1 MANYNQFSDSN
12 PHNESNRIEAE
23 KSNETGAE
31 PPNFRPN
38 KKDPERRKLWLKA
51 GGGILLL
58 FILWNVYSFASYVA
72 PWSDERSTED
82 AKQDEIQQ
90 YIFQSEKSEEMLKEV
105 SNSLI
110 RLYDHNSLT
119 ELHINEMEEKLE
131 QLSKELDTDDPR
143 LEQLESYH
151 FAQIEL
157 TREMTKTLQKNHV
170 EEVHERLDEILD
182 RQKEKA
188 DDKAEILISL
198 MEQEDIRY
206 EQKADGSIA
215 YE

>member
-1 MANYNQFSDSN
+1 MANYNQFSDGN

-23 KSNETGAE
+23 KSTEAGAE

-38 KKDPERRKLWLKA
+38 KRNQRRRKLWLKA

-58 FILWNVYSFASYVA
+58 AILWAVYAFASYVA
-72 PWSDERSTED
+72 PWSEERPAVNS
-82 AKQDEIQQ
+82 KQDEIQQ
-90 YIFQSEKSEEMLKEV
+90 YIYRSEKSEETLKEV

-143 LEQLESYH
+143 LARLESYH

-170 EEVHERLDEILD
+170 EEVHEKLDDILD
-182 RQKEKA
+182 RQKEQA

-206 EQKADGSIA
+206 EQQADGSIA

>member
-1 MANYNQFSDSN
+1 MDNYNQFSDSN
-12 PHNESNRIEAE
+12 PNNESNRNKAE
-23 KSNETGAE
+23 NSNETGAE
-31 PPNFRPN
+31 PPNFRSN
-38 KKDPERRKLWLKA
+38 KKDPGRRKLWLKA

-72 PWSDERSTED
+72 PWNDEHSTASAE
-82 AKQDEIQQ
+82 QDEVQQ
-90 YIFQSEKSEEMLKEV
+90 YIFQSEKSEEVLKEV

-131 QLSKELDTDDPR
+131 QLSKDLDTDDPR
-143 LEQLESYH
+143 LARLESYH
-151 FAQIEL
+151 VAQIEL

-170 EEVHERLDEILD
+170 EEVHEKLDEILD
-182 RQKEKA
+182 RQKEQA

-198 MEQEDIRY
+198 MEQEDITY

>member
-143 LEQLESYH
+143 LAQLESYH

>member
-72 PWSDERSTED
+72 PWSDERSAED

-143 LEQLESYH
+143 LAQLESYH

>member
-1 MANYNQFSDSN
+1 MANYNEFSDSN

-23 KSNETGAE
+23 KNAETGAE
-31 PPNFRPN
+31 PPNFRSN
-38 KKDPERRKLWLKA
+38 KKDPRRRKLWLKA

-72 PWSDERSTED
+72 PWNDERSKAD
-82 AKQDEIQQ
+82 AEQDEIQQ
-90 YIFQSEKSEEMLKEV
+90 YIFQSEKSEETLKEV

-119 ELHINEMEEKLE
+119 ELHIKEMEEKLE

-143 LEQLESYH
+143 LAQLESYH

-206 EQKADGSIA
+206 EQQADGSIA

>member
-1 MANYNQFSDSN
+1 MANYNQFSDGN

-23 KSNETGAE
+23 KGTETGAE
-31 PPNFRPN
+31 PPNFRSN
-38 KKDPERRKLWLKA
+38 KKNSQRRKFWLKA

-58 FILWNVYSFASYVA
+58 FVLCNVYAFASYVA
-72 PWSDERSTED
+72 PWSDERLTGD
-82 AKQDEIQQ
+82 AEQDEIEQ
-90 YIFQSEKSEEMLKEV
+90 YIHRSEKSEETLKEV

-119 ELHINEMEEKLE
+119 DLHINEMEEKLK
-131 QLSKELDTDDPR
+131 QLAKELDTDDPR
-143 LEQLESYH
+143 LARLESYH

-157 TREMTKTLQKNHV
+157 TREMTKTLQKNQA
-170 EEVHERLDEILD
+170 EEVHEELDDILD
-182 RQKEKA
+182 RQKVQA

-198 MEQEDIRY
+198 MEQENIRY
-206 EQKADGSIA
+206 EQQADGTIA

>member
-1 MANYNQFSDSN
+1 MANYNQFSDGN

-72 PWSDERSTED
+72 PWSDERSADD

-143 LEQLESYH
+143 LAQLESYH

>member
-1 MANYNQFSDSN
+1 MANYNQFSDGN

-143 LEQLESYH
+143 LAQLESYH

>member
-23 KSNETGAE
+23 KSAETGAE

-38 KKDPERRKLWLKA
+38 KKDPQRRKLWLKA

-72 PWSDERSTED
+72 PWSDERSMAD
-82 AKQDEIQQ
+82 AEQDEIQQ
-90 YIFQSEKSEEMLKEV
+90 YIFQSEKSEEVLKEV

-143 LEQLESYH
+143 LAQLESYH